1 MVILKSQ
8 TRVKLTRPQLKTHVR
23 GVQNT
28 QDHFKGPHW
37 TRVLSGDQSHAFLTP
52 DRHRKLQTR
61 TPDKTVQQS
70 DTHAKYA
77 AFHRAQLHTHA
88 SEPPKNMG
96 WLHRA
101 NEKEHWT
108 CQMHALR

>member
-1 MVILKSQ
+1 MPKRDGKQSQ
-8 TRVKLTRPQLKTHVR
+8 TSLDPSYMYVP
-23 GVQNT
+23 
-28 QDHFKGPHW
+28 
-37 TRVLSGDQSHAFLTP
+37 DQSHAFLTP

>member
-1 MVILKSQ
+1 MSGVS
-8 TRVKLTRPQLKTHVR
+8 KTPKI
-23 GVQNT
+23 T
-28 QDHFKGPHW
+28 S
-37 TRVLSGDQSHAFLTP
+37 RVLTGPEFCPDQSHAFLTP

-70 DTHAKYA
+70 DTNAKYA

>member
-1 MVILKSQ
+1 MSGVS
-8 TRVKLTRPQLKTHVR
+8 KTPKI
-23 GVQNT
+23 T
-28 QDHFKGPHW
+28 S
-37 TRVLSGDQSHAFLTP
+37 RVLTGPEFCPDQSHAFLTP

-77 AFHRAQLHTHA
+77 AFHRAQLHTNA
-88 SEPPKNMG
+88 SDEPPKNMG

-101 NEKEHWT
+101 NEKEH
-108 CQMHALR
+108 

>member
-1 MVILKSQ
+1 MS
-8 TRVKLTRPQLKTHVR
+8 RVSN
-23 GVQNT
+23 QNT

-37 TRVLSGDQSHAFLTP
+37 TRVLSGSVPRISDARP
-52 DRHRKLQTR
+52 RHRKLQCANAHTG
-61 TPDKTVQQS
+61 PDKTVQQS